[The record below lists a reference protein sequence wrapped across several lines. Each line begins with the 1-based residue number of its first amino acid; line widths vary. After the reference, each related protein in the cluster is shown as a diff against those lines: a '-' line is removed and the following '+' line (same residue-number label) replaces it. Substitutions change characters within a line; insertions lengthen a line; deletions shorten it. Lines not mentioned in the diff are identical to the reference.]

1 MEEGKLPSAREL
13 GETAGTYAAKMFNEM
28 FSEAMDKKED
38 IIEVLVKAIT
48 IIEGMASREYE
59 PMSLAEI
66 TEKSGLD
73 KTGIYRILKTL
84 EARGWAE
91 QTEDKSWRLTP
102 RFIRFAEDYR
112 LGRDRYFR
120 KLDERDRNY
129 LGRM

>member
-1 MEEGKLPSAREL
+1 MKNEGGGYSATPGIE
-13 GETAGTYAAKMFNEM
+13 GPGIPPTEKPET
-28 FSEAMDKKED
+28 
-38 IIEVLVKAIT
+38 IEVLDKAIS
-48 IIEGMASREYE
+48 IIEGIASREYE

-91 QTEDKSWRLTP
+91 QTEDKFWRLTP